1 MKILVVG
8 AGLSGL
14 VAAHRLQAA
23 GHEVTILEA
32 RPRVGGRVLT
42 LREPF
47 AEGQHADV
55 GAMILYEGQNTI
67 LDLCREFGIKLTPV
81 KTVGA
86 ELPRVRYG
94 GRLLGPEEIGACFGE
109 LGKAQSAH
117 PAEPFETAAA
127 WVRRCRLSARA
138 IALLDAFI
146 EIQPSIPLRFV
157 DARGLHLGPERY
169 VQMAD
174 GNDQLPRR
182 LAQGLDV
189 RFEHVVRL
197 IDWSRSSV
205 VVETEK
211 GQFEGDLLVL
221 AVPGPLTTDIG
232 WNPPLPAEKVRALVS
247 LRYGTGAAVAAQ
259 YRERKAVSDAV
270 RTAFFSDSIPR
281 WMLDL
286 SVDQPGNA
294 AIVTTILSAES
305 EPRGL
310 AQNDVL
316 GEIDSALTE
325 ITRSPVTRLGGAMVS
340 WTDDPFARCIARA
353 PIGDQRE
360 TVLRE
365 IKRPLG
371 KRVFFAGEHTDERPG
386 PGGMDGA
393 IRSGLRVVNE
403 VTDARPGQG
412 GMDDAVRS
420 GPSDGRQ
427 NRRTPARS
435 VVVVSPSV
443 VATSDEPALSD
454 RAWSDSVRAAGID
467 YWVGERPNACGRFV
481 VQSAALCEQRRR

>member
-1 MKILVVG
+1 MKALVVG

-14 VAAHRLQAA
+14 IAGNRIQGA

-32 RPRVGGRVLT
+32 RSRVGGRVLT

-55 GAMILYEGQNTI
+55 GAMILYDGQNTI
-67 LDLCREFGIKLTPV
+67 LDLCREFGIELTPL

-86 ELPRVRYG
+86 ELPCVRYG
-94 GRLLGPEEIGACFGE
+94 GRLLGAEEIVGCFGE
-109 LGKAQSAH
+109 LGKAQAEH
-117 PAEPFETAAA
+117 AAEPFETAAA
-127 WVRRCRLSARA
+127 WVRRCRISARA
-138 IALLDAFI
+138 IALLDAII

-157 DARGLHLGPERY
+157 DARGLHLGAEKY
-169 VQMAD
+169 MQIAG

-189 RFEHVVRL
+189 RLEHIVRL

-211 GQFEGDLLVL
+211 GRFEGDLLVL

-247 LRYGTGAAVAAQ
+247 LRYGTGAAVAVQ
-259 YRERKAVSDAV
+259 YRDRKAVSDAV
-270 RTAFFSDSIPR
+270 RTAFFSDTIPR
-281 WMLDL
+281 WLLDL

-294 AIVTTILSAES
+294 AVVTTILSAES

-310 AQNDVL
+310 PQSEVL
-316 GEIDSALTE
+316 GKVDSALTD
-325 ITRSPVTRLGGAMVS
+325 ITKSPVTRLGGAIVS

-360 TVLRE
+360 SLLRE
-365 IKRPLG
+365 IKRPLDR
-371 KRVFFAGEHTDERPG
+371 RVFFTGEHTDERPG

-393 IRSGLRVVNE
+393 VRSGLRVAAE
-403 VTDARPGQG
+403 VTGAQPAPSKFSYVPGPG
-412 GMDDAVRS
+412 FVRWS
-420 GPSDGRQ
+420 WPH
-427 NRRTPARS
+427 TP
-435 VVVVSPSV
+435 
-443 VATSDEPALSD
+443 TS
-454 RAWSDSVRAAGID
+454 RH
-467 YWVGERPNACGRFV
+467 
-481 VQSAALCEQRRR
+481 

>member
-1 MKILVVG
+1 MKTLVVG

-42 LREPF
+42 VREPF
-47 AEGQHADV
+47 AEGQYADI

-67 LDLCREFGIKLTPV
+67 LGLCREFGIELTPF
-81 KTVGA
+81 KIVGA
-86 ELPRVRYG
+86 ELPRVKLE
-94 GRLLGPEEIGACFGE
+94 GRLLNPEEIGACFGE
-109 LGKAQSAH
+109 LGKAQSAR

-127 WVRRCRLSARA
+127 WVRRCRVSAPA
-138 IALLDAFI
+138 IALLDALI
-146 EIQPSIPLRFV
+146 EIQPSVPLRFV
-157 DARGLHLGPERY
+157 DARSLHLGPEQY
-169 VQMAD
+169 LQMIG

-182 LAQGLDV
+182 LAQHLDV
-189 RFEHVVRL
+189 RLEHVVRL

-211 GQFEGDLLVL
+211 GQFEGDLLVV

-247 LRYGTGAAVAAQ
+247 LRYGTGAGVASQ
-259 YRERKAVSDAV
+259 YRERELVSESI

-286 SVDQPGNA
+286 SVDQPGRA

-310 AQNDVL
+310 AQDDVL
-316 GEIDSALTE
+316 GHIDSALALAA
-325 ITRSPVTRLGGAMVS
+325 SPVPRSAIKG
-340 WTDDPFARCIARA
+340 
-353 PIGDQRE
+353 
-360 TVLRE
+360 RE
-365 IKRPLG
+365 IKRPLD

-393 IRSGLRVVNE
+393 IRSGLRVVDE
-403 VTDARPGQG
+403 VIGARPAADKYPWVPPPGF
-412 GMDDAVRS
+412 
-420 GPSDGRQ
+420 
-427 NRRTPARS
+427 
-435 VVVVSPSV
+435 
-443 VATSDEPALSD
+443 D
-454 RAWSDSVRAAGID
+454 RW
-467 YWVGERPNACGRFV
+467 
-481 VQSAALCEQRRR
+481 

>member
-1 MKILVVG
+1 
-8 AGLSGL
+8 
-14 VAAHRLQAA
+14 
-23 GHEVTILEA
+23 
-32 RPRVGGRVLT
+32 
-42 LREPF
+42 
-47 AEGQHADV
+47 
-55 GAMILYEGQNTI
+55 
-67 LDLCREFGIKLTPV
+67 
-81 KTVGA
+81 
-86 ELPRVRYG
+86 
-94 GRLLGPEEIGACFGE
+94 
-109 LGKAQSAH
+109 
-117 PAEPFETAAA
+117 
-127 WVRRCRLSARA
+127 VRRCHVSAQA

-169 VQMAD
+169 MQMAE

-189 RFEHVVRL
+189 RLEHVVRL

-259 YRERKAVSDAV
+259 YRERKAVSGAV

-294 AIVTTILSAES
+294 AVVTTILSAES
-305 EPRGL
+305 EPRGR
-310 AQNDVL
+310 AQNEVL
-316 GEIDSALTE
+316 GEIDSALTA
-325 ITRSPVTRLGGAMVS
+325 IIRSPVTRLEGAIVS

-360 TVLRE
+360 TLLRE
-365 IKRPLG
+365 IKRPLSN
-371 KRVFFAGEHTDERPG
+371 RVFFAGEHTDERPG

-393 IRSGLRVVNE
+393 IRSGLRVVND
-403 VTDARPGQG
+403 VTSARPGQSS
-412 GMDDAVRS
+412 MDDAVRP
-420 GPSDGRQ
+420 GPWTIDKI
-427 NRRTPARS
+427 ARAARVRWS
-435 VVVVSPSV
+435 FSQP
-443 VATSDEPALSD
+443 
-454 RAWSDSVRAAGID
+454 AWSQPPTS
-467 YWVGERPNACGRFV
+467 
-481 VQSAALCEQRRR
+481 RR